1 MNRDAAPPQT
11 IAVVAAVLKDAAGR
25 VLITQR
31 PPGKPMAG
39 YWEFPGGKIES
50 CELPRAALVREL
62 KEELGIDVQKVRPL
76 LQHCHDYPDR
86 RVMLDVW
93 RVTRHNG
100 MPHPREGQAF
110 AWIRPDELAEWQLLP
125 ADAPIIAALRL
136 PPLMLVTPAAE
147 RDAEAFLKTLERRLA
162 RGVEFVQFRAPAL
175 AAKQYSE
182 LARDVIEICRT
193 AGARVVLNAEPELA
207 EKLGADG
214 VHLNAA
220 RLRRCTDRPLP
231 RSLLVG
237 ASCHD
242 AAEMAAT
249 ERCRPDYIVA
259 GAVLQTVSH
268 PGGRVLGWEGFSRL
282 AASTAVPVYAIG
294 GLGPQH
300 LESTR
305 RHGGYGVAAM
315 RALWT
320 KNQGSDSS

>member
-1 MNRDAAPPQT
+1 MNRDATPPNT

-25 VLITQR
+25 VLIARR
-31 PPGKPMAG
+31 PSGKPMAG

-50 CELPRAALVREL
+50 CESPRAALAREL
-62 KEELGIDVQKVRPL
+62 KEELGIDVQEVRPL
-76 LQHCHDYPDR
+76 LRHSHDYPDR

-93 RVTRHNG
+93 RVIRHSG

-110 AWIRPDELAEWQLLP
+110 AWIKPDELVEWQLLP

-147 RDAEAFLKTLERRLA
+147 RDAEAFLETLERRLA

-182 LARDVIEICRT
+182 LARGVIDICRT

-214 VHLNAA
+214 VHLNGA
-220 RLRRCTDRPLP
+220 RLRQCRSRPLP

-242 AAEMAAT
+242 AAEMAAV
-249 ERCRPDYIVA
+249 ERCRLDYIVA
-259 GAVLQTVSH
+259 GAVLPTASH
-268 PGGRVLGWEGFSRL
+268 PGGRVLGWGGFLRL
-282 AASTAVPVYAIG
+282 VASTTIPVYAIG

-300 LESTR
+300 LESAR
-305 RHGGYGVAAM
+305 RYGGYGIAAM
-315 RALWT
+315 RALWAE
-320 KNQGSDSS
+320 NQGSDSS